1 VNHSEIVSFL
11 WGVADLIRD
20 TFKRGKYQDIILP
33 LTVLRRLDC
42 VLADT
47 KKKVLGKQSELRGKK
62 LENLD
67 PQLRKI
73 AGFAFYNTSRYDF
86 EKLLADA
93 PHLAANLRNYI
104 AGFSSNMRE
113 VLEKF
118 DFDNTISKLDEAGL
132 LFQVLERFKNVDLH
146 PDKIDNP
153 TMGTIFEELLRK
165 FNEALNENPGEHFTP
180 RDVVH
185 LMVDVML
192 AGDESRIRRKGIV
205 CTVDD
210 PCCGSGGMLM
220 IAKEHITVG
229 LRKNG
234 DLLSPAINSKA
245 EIHLFGQEV
254 NPETWAVSKSDL
266 FMKDPTGRD
275 ADNIAF
281 GSTLSND
288 RHAGK
293 TFDYL
298 IANPPYGKDWKRD
311 EDAVRAEHERGAAG
325 RFAPGLPRI
334 SDGQLLFLLHMLA
347 HAKDPKE
354 GGSRIAIIMNGSPLF
369 TGDAG
374 SGESEIRRFVLENDL
389 LEALIALPEQLFYNT
404 GIATYV
410 WVVTNRKAAA
420 RRGKVQLVDATS
432 FWVPMRKSLGDKRR
446 EIPLERA
453 RDILR
458 ILGDFKDGDTRQVTV
473 SRIFPTTHFGF
484 RKITVERPLRLNF
497 QASPERIAR
506 FEEEKGFL
514 ALAQSKKKGAAGAKE
529 QAEGRALRDAIRKLV
544 RALPGTLIKDRN
556 EFERALDGAARKS
569 GLELP
574 APARKAIVSA
584 LSERDETAAICRDKD
599 SQSEPDPEL
608 RDTESV
614 PLAESI
620 ETFFEREVKPHV
632 PDAWIDTSKRD
643 QKDGQVGLVG
653 YEINFNRYFYRYS
666 PPRPLEEI
674 ECSELRTN
682 RSIACRSPG
691 LGRATRHCPVPR
703 PRDGENRRVGGEEGA
718 ADRAAPGTAHRHHH
732 PRRHQG
738 SGPERPHEGL
748 RRRVAGAD
756 SGALGSRSSGPLGVY
771 C

>member
-1 VNHSEIVSFL
+1 MNHSEIVSFL

-20 TFKRGKYQDIILP
+20 TFKRGKYQDVILP

-42 VLADT
+42 VLADS
-47 KKKVLGKQSELRGKK
+47 KEKVLKRRAELKGKG
-62 LENLD
+62 LEDLD
-67 PQLRKI
+67 AQLRR
-73 AGFAFYNTSRYDF
+73 ASGFAFYNTSRYDF

-104 AGFSSNMRE
+104 AGFSPNMRE

-118 DFDNTISKLDEAGL
+118 DFDNTIAKLDEAGL
-132 LFQVLERFKNVDLH
+132 LFRVVERFKNVDLH
-146 PDKIDNP
+146 PDRIDNP
-153 TMGTIFEELLRK
+153 TMGTIFEELIRK

-185 LMVDVML
+185 LMVDLML
-192 AGDESRIRRKGIV
+192 AGDEARIRRKGVV
-205 CTVDD
+205 CTIYD

-220 IAKEHITVG
+220 ITKEHITVG

-234 DLLSPAINSKA
+234 DILRPAINPSA

-266 FMKDPTGRD
+266 FIKDPTGRD
-275 ADNIAF
+275 ADHIMY

-311 EDAVRAEHERGAAG
+311 EDAVRAEHEGGAAG
-325 RFAPGLPRI
+325 RFGPGLPRI

-347 HAKDPKE
+347 HGKEPKE

-374 SGESEIRRFVLENDL
+374 SGESDIRRYILEHDL

-410 WVVTNRKAAA
+410 WVVTNRKASA
-420 RRGKVQLVDATS
+420 RRGKVQLIDATA

-453 RDILR
+453 QDILKT
-458 ILGDFKDGDTRQVTV
+458 LADFKDGDTRTIAKDGKSEDVIV

-497 QASPERIAR
+497 QADQERIAR
-506 FEEEKGFL
+506 LEDEKGFQG
-514 ALAQSKKKGAAGAKE
+514 LAQSKKKGAVAAKE
-529 QAEGRALRDAIRKLV
+529 QAEGRALQDTIRKLL
-544 RALPGTLIKDRN
+544 RGLPNKVIKDRD
-556 EFERALDGAARKS
+556 EFERVLDAAVKKADLKLPAAARTAV
-569 GLELP
+569 L
-574 APARKAIVSA
+574 SA
-584 LSERDETAAICRDKD
+584 LSERDETAVICRDKEGNP
-599 SQSEPDPEL
+599 EPDVEL

-614 PLAESI
+614 PLLAGHDPVDAEGVAASVRA
-620 ETFFEREVKPHV
+620 FFEREVKPHV
-632 PDAWIDTSKRD
+632 RDAWIDTHKRD
-643 QKDGQVGLVG
+643 PRDGRVGLVG
-653 YEINFNRYFYRYS
+653 YEINFNRYFYRYL
-666 PPRPLEEI
+666 PPRRLEEI
-674 ECSELRTN
+674 EADIRAIEGDILRML
-682 RSIACRSPG
+682 AE
-691 LGRATRHCPVPR
+691 V
-703 PRDGENRRVGGEEGA
+703 
-718 ADRAAPGTAHRHHH
+718 TA
-732 PRRHQG
+732 
-738 SGPERPHEGL
+738 SK
-748 RRRVAGAD
+748 VI
-756 SGALGSRSSGPLGVY
+756 
-771 C
+771 